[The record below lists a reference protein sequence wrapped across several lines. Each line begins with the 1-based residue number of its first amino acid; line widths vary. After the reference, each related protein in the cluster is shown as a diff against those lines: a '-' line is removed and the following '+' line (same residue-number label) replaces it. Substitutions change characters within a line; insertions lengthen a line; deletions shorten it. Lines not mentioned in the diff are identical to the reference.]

1 MKHTIMI
8 VDDHPIV
15 REGLK
20 QVIESYDDLAIVAMA
35 SDGEDALQKL
45 DELDSFPE
53 LVIVD
58 LLMPRM
64 DGGSLIDQLVGKTE
78 IMILSTEID
87 PRIARQV
94 IKKGIRGYLLKDEDP
109 YKIADSIEDILR
121 DPNYIAISR
130 EVLSSVLADEEH
142 GGDVELSAQQIK
154 LLKLIA
160 DGKTNAE
167 IAEQLFVTTRT
178 VKNYLSSVYELL
190 KVHNRAQAIAVAV
203 KKGLI

>member
-35 SDGEDALQKL
+35 SDGEEALRKL

-58 LLMPRM
+58 LLMPKM
-64 DGGSLIDQLVGKTE
+64 DGESLIDQLVGKTE

-87 PRIARQV
+87 PQIARQV
-94 IKKGIRGYLLKDEDP
+94 VKKGIRGYLLKNEDP

-130 EVLSSVLADEEH
+130 EVLSSVLKDEEH

-154 LLKLIA
+154 LLKMIA

-167 IAEQLFVTTRT
+167 IAEKLFCHHSDCQ
-178 VKNYLSSVYELL
+178 KLL
-190 KVHNRAQAIAVAV
+190 ILR
-203 KKGLI
+203 L

>member
-1 MKHTIMI
+1 MI

-35 SDGEDALQKL
+35 SDGEEALRKL

-58 LLMPRM
+58 LLMPKM

-94 IKKGIRGYLLKDEDP
+94 VKKGIRGYLLKDEDP

-130 EVLSSVLADEEH
+130 EVL
-142 GGDVELSAQQIK
+142 
-154 LLKLIA
+154 
-160 DGKTNAE
+160 
-167 IAEQLFVTTRT
+167 
-178 VKNYLSSVYELL
+178 
-190 KVHNRAQAIAVAV
+190 
-203 KKGLI
+203 

>member
-35 SDGEDALQKL
+35 SDGEDDLQKL

-94 IKKGIRGYLLKDEDP
+94 IKKGIRGYIVID
-109 YKIADSIEDILR
+109 YFS
-121 DPNYIAISR
+121 YIFS
-130 EVLSSVLADEEH
+130 ESFDFFVV
-142 GGDVELSAQQIK
+142 DV
-154 LLKLIA
+154 
-160 DGKTNAE
+160 
-167 IAEQLFVTTRT
+167 
-178 VKNYLSSVYELL
+178 
-190 KVHNRAQAIAVAV
+190 
-203 KKGLI
+203 

>member
-35 SDGEDALQKL
+35 SDGEEALRKL

-58 LLMPRM
+58 LLMPKM

-94 IKKGIRGYLLKDEDP
+94 VKKGIRGYLLKDEDP

-130 EVLSSVLADEEH
+130 EVLSSVLKDEEH

-154 LLKLIA
+154 LLKMIA

-167 IAEQLFVTTRT
+167 IAEKLFVNTRT

>member
-35 SDGEDALQKL
+35 SDGEEALRKL

-58 LLMPRM
+58 LLMPKM

-78 IMILSTEID
+78 IMILSTEVD
-87 PRIARQV
+87 SRIARQV
-94 IKKGIRGYLLKDEDP
+94 VKKGIRGYLLKDEDP

-130 EVLSSVLADEEH
+130 EVLSSVLKDEEH
-142 GGDVELSAQQIK
+142 GGDVELSSQQIK
-154 LLKLIA
+154 LLKMIT

-167 IAEQLFVTTRT
+167 IAEKLFVTTRT